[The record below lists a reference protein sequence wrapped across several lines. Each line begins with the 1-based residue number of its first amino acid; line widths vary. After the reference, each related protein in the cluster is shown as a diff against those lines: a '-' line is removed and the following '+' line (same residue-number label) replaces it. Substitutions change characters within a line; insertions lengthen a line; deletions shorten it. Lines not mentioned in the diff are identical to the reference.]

1 MGYCMDQGETKF
13 HVKAE
18 NKAKARQAVR
28 ALLKET
34 RKMGGGSSF
43 GGVETRSFCWV
54 DMDAFRDA
62 KTLDA
67 QLMEWRWEAEVDAA
81 TGDIVDLCFRGE
93 KLGDDEVLFE
103 AIAPFVESG
112 SFIQMSGEDGH
123 GWRWCFDDGRLCKK
137 SPTW

>member
-18 NKAKARQAVR
+18 NKAKAHQAVR
-28 ALLKET
+28 SLLKET
-34 RKMGGGSSF
+34 AKMGGESSF
-43 GGVETRSFCWV
+43 GGVVTCSFCWV
-54 DMDAFRDA
+54 DMDDFRAA

-67 QLMEWRWEAEVDAA
+67 QLMTWRWEAEA
-81 TGDIVDLCFRGE
+81 TGDIVGLDFRGE
-93 KLGDDEVLFE
+93 KLGDDEVLLK
-103 AIAPFVESG
+103 ALAPFVESG

-123 GWRWCFDDGRLCKK
+123 SWRWCFDDGKLSEK